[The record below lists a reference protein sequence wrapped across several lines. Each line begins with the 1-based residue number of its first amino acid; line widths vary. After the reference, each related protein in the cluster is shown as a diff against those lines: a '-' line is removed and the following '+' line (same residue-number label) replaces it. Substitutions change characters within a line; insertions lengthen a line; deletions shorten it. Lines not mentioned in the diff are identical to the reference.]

1 MFWFFHE
8 DSAEIIANF
17 ERMSCFYGM
26 NDQRHTFKS
35 SFHPAPFLEVL
46 AILNLQHAVSRI

>member
-26 NDQRHTFKS
+26 NDQRHTLSLLFIRDH
-35 SFHPAPFLEVL
+35 F
-46 AILNLQHAVSRI
+46 